1 MSTKRKKPTCTPES
15 PSKKS
20 KETNVHKC
28 SENEEVGAT
37 ALKVSGHDI
46 VVNISDDALIVTTR
60 HEHVFERAG
69 KTIHIRAVPDSNGS
83 SHSNN
88 VILFGGVT
96 VTVNGV
102 RIETNRSAN
111 TATAV
116 EKTKRYTLHDADRI
130 QTVHESN
137 GVCIVWTRTLGAT
150 DGIRV
155 RLSNSA
161 AMEFTTAQMNK
172 IARLD
177 LELSNSAFFDGRG
190 VLECDELVVDASN
203 SACARGIRAN
213 RELEV
218 DVSNSA
224 RVDVASASDLTS
236 KYIWVMNDARCVVN
250 GKVHKI

>member
-1 MSTKRKKPTCTPES
+1 MSSER
-15 PSKKS
+15 SKKRARAP
-20 KETNVHKC
+20 TAPTA
-28 SENEEVGAT
+28 SEEMGAT

-46 VVNISDDALIVTTR
+46 VVNVSHDALIVTTR

-69 KTIHIRAVPDSNGS
+69 KTIHIRAVPDSNGI
-83 SHSNN
+83 
-88 VILFGGVT
+88 VFGGVT

-102 RIETNRSAN
+102 RIETNRPAN

-116 EKTKRYTLHDADRI
+116 EKTKRYTLHDADCI
-130 QTVHESN
+130 QTVHGSN